1 MKCTCIEVQ
10 LTRMEL
16 QVFWI
21 GQLALTLVITK
32 VVIHRLDGKNLKE

>member
-1 MKCTCIEVQ
+1 
-10 LTRMEL
+10 MEL

-32 VVIHRLDGKNLKE
+32 VVICRLDGKKLKESETKTDYKVKI